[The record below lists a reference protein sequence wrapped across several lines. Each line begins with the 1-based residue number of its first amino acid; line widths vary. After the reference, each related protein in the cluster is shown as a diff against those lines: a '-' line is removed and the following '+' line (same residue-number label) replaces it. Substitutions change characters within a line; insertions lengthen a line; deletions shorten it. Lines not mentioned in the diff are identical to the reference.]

1 MSSRF
6 RRSRAYGALAALLGS
21 ATFAV
26 AQFKSGALTFTA
38 KDKETPS
45 FPIAVSRIQPTLG
58 LEASPAPA
66 TPTPATPAPA
76 PSLRTR
82 LAELPRLLTPAR
94 PKTEG
99 SSEHYGPAPPTPE
112 EIRRLQSGLATP
124 VEVVAAKIKAE
135 DESAPARRAAINY
148 LATVKCTR
156 FPEVETAL
164 IAALRTDRNE
174 SVRHAAAVALASAGC
189 GSIKSTEALFLAA
202 SGSASDGNPP
212 EVSERVRL
220 AANQALQ
227 QFAACGCPMPHPD
240 ELPPATTS
248 NGDEVQLLR
257 ATPAPEA
264 ASSQPT
270 HGTDAER
277 HFAETAGSEAPAAN
291 RPARA
296 SRLPAIHLKPIG
308 TVPQN

>member
-6 RRSRAYGALAALLGS
+6 RRSRAYGALVALLAS
-21 ATFAV
+21 ATFALG
-26 AQFKSGALTFTA
+26 QFKSGALTFTA

-58 LEASPAPA
+58 LEVTPTPA
-66 TPTPATPAPA
+66 TPASATPAPA

-94 PKTEG
+94 TKTEG
-99 SSEHYGPAPPTPE
+99 SCEHFGPAPPTPE
-112 EIRRLQSGLATP
+112 EIRRLQSGQATP

-135 DESAPARRAAINY
+135 DEAAPARRAAINY
-148 LATVKCTR
+148 LASVKCAR
-156 FPEVETAL
+156 FPEVEAAL

-189 GSIKSTEALFLAA
+189 GSIKITEALFLAA

-212 EVSERVRL
+212 EVSERVRS

-227 QFAACGCPMPHPD
+227 QFAARGCPMPHPD
-240 ELPPATTS
+240 ELPPATT
-248 NGDEVQLLR
+248 NNADEVQLLR
-257 ATPAPEA
+257 ATPAPDA
-264 ASSQPT
+264 PALPPPSV
-270 HGTDAER
+270 TDAER
-277 HFAETAGSEAPAAN
+277 HFAETAGSEAPAVG

-296 SRLPAIHLKPIG
+296 SKLPAIHLKPIG
-308 TVPQN
+308 SVPQN